1 MKDEVSVRL
10 ITHSPELPCMTDRN
24 FFHSAEFFRIL
35 EATPMQE
42 PCMAVATDGCGH
54 VVAHMLTIIT
64 FHHSIIP
71 PAIYSHGRV
80 YGEGEYDNDTLRKDI
95 FPMFIEAVTQR
106 FNHRLCLYI
115 EFSHLSSKMFG
126 YETFRQNG
134 YFPVPWQEIHNSLH
148 SMPPEAR
155 LQQHTLQQ
163 IEEAGL
169 RGVTAERIT
178 AGGSDLLQAVRL
190 LKKHFRWKIRRSVPD
205 AELFRRLAASENCR
219 IYAAKYRERVIG
231 TCVCIVTGGNAYMW
245 YLASMRKTY
254 LPLHPATYTVWAA
267 LHETH
272 AEGIRHMY
280 FLDAGI
286 PFRRS
291 PLREFIMSFGGMP
304 VSKYRWFRS
313 PLPWVGRVLDWCYN
327 E

>member
-42 PCMAVATDGCGH
+42 PCMAVAIDNCGH
-54 VVAHMLTIIT
+54 VAAHMLTIIT
-64 FHHSIIP
+64 LHHSFLP

-80 YGEGEYDNDTLRKDI
+80 YGEGEYDSDALREEI
-95 FPMFIEAVTQR
+95 FPLFIEAVTRR
-106 FNHRLCLYI
+106 FSHRLCLYI

-126 YETFRQNG
+126 YETFRKNG

-148 SMPPEAR
+148 SMAPEER
-155 LQQHTLQQ
+155 MQGKTRQQ
-163 IEEAGL
+163 IEEAKR
-169 RGVTAERIT
+169 RGVTAVRIT
-178 AGGSDLLQAVRL
+178 SDGEDIIQAAKL
-190 LKKHFRWKIRRSVPD
+190 LKHHFRWKMRRSVPD
-205 AELFRRLAASENCR
+205 SEMFRRLAASESCR

-245 YLASMRKTY
+245 YLASLRKTY
-254 LPLHPATYTVWAA
+254 LPLHPAAYTVWTA
-267 LHETH
+267 LHEAH

-286 PFRRS
+286 PLRQS